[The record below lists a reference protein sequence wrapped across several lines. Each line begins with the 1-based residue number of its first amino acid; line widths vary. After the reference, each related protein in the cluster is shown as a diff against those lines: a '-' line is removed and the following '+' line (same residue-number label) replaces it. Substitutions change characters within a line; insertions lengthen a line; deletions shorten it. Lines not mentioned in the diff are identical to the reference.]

1 MHQLDIFL
9 DTRAT
14 SLANA
19 LIAAL
24 LDLDGARAG
33 AALEEL
39 HMEAPDHASLPALGI
54 LCRFVEE
61 TQCDGLPIADA
72 LAQMEAQIVP
82 ASAAL
87 GERAEE
93 FLRPFWRRLA
103 RQAATAAY
111 DPACP
116 EAHAAALWLRAGD
129 HAQADSVADHV
140 AGGENLAD
148 VLRWRC
154 LARHR
159 FGGLDAALPQVMR
172 FAWFAPA
179 RLAALVAELRD
190 PLLERAWRGF
200 QADLGD
206 LDASWFPAWFLHEHR
221 GAELPP
227 QAAPE
232 HVPAAQAHAVLVR
245 LLDLEKRGYGPALV
259 SQRARLRSL
268 GKTFFEFY
276 LARRSAPVR
285 PTPPAGG
292 KRR

>member
-24 LDLDGARAG
+24 LARDGARAG
-33 AALEEL
+33 ATLEEL
-39 HMEAPDHASLPALGI
+39 RKEAPDHANLPTFGT
-54 LCRFVEE
+54 LCRFVQA
-61 TQCDGLPIADA
+61 TQCDALPIADA
-72 LAQMEAQIVP
+72 LAQVEAQIVP

-93 FLRPFWRRLA
+93 FLRPFWRGMA
-103 RQAATAAY
+103 QQAATAPY

-116 EAHAAALWLRAGD
+116 VAHAAALWLRAGD
-129 HAQADSVADHV
+129 HAQADRLAGDIP
-140 AGGENLAD
+140 GGENLVE

-159 FGGLDAALPQVMR
+159 LGGLDAALPPLMR
-172 FAWFAPA
+172 FAWLAPA
-179 RLAALVAELRD
+179 RLAALVDELRD

-200 QADLGD
+200 LADLGD
-206 LDASWFPAWFLHEHR
+206 LEASWFPAWFLHEHR
-221 GAELPP
+221 GAALPP
-227 QAAPE
+227 QAVPE
-232 HVPAAQAHAVLVR
+232 HVPAAQAHAVLTR
-245 LLDLEKRGYGPALV
+245 LLELEKRGHSPALV
-259 SQRARLRSL
+259 SQRARLKAL
-268 GKTFFEFY
+268 DETFFAFY
-276 LARRSAPVR
+276 LARRDVGR
-285 PTPPAGG
+285 PTTPANG